1 MGLFFLQEL
10 ESEVRNYG
18 LCIGRHEKALKLLN
32 DQKMEVE
39 EVLSKLQGF
48 GLWNFFCWLKDTN
61 ITDIQTDEI

>member
-48 GLWNFFCWLKDTN
+48 GL
-61 ITDIQTDEI
+61 